1 VDQPQTAGRA
11 PTAER
16 VVTDGTADA
25 ARNVGLVR
33 RFIEEGLNRGDPGS
47 VVKELFAPEYVGRLN
62 GDPMRGVGPS
72 HPLLIAESLLGQY
85 PDLRVVLRDAVA
97 AGDWVAGRFEITLTH
112 AGTGRAAVAHA
123 SWFLR
128 VAGAQFVEGWLT
140 YDTAPLLRAAGY
152 AFAPPD
158 GAAEPAD

>member
-1 VDQPQTAGRA
+1 VDQPETAER
-11 PTAER
+11 PTRDER

-25 ARNVGLVR
+25 ARNLALVR
-33 RFIEEGLNRGDPGS
+33 RFIEEGLNRGAPGS
-47 VVKELFAPEYVGRLN
+47 VVEELFAPEYVGRLN
-62 GDPMRGVGPS
+62 GDPMRGIGPS

-85 PDLRVVLRDAVA
+85 PGLHVELRDAVA
-97 AGDWVAGRFEITLTH
+97 AGDWVAGRFEIALTH

-123 SWFLR
+123 AWFLR
-128 VAGAQFVEGWLT
+128 VAGGQFVEGWLT

-158 GAAEPAD
+158 GGAA